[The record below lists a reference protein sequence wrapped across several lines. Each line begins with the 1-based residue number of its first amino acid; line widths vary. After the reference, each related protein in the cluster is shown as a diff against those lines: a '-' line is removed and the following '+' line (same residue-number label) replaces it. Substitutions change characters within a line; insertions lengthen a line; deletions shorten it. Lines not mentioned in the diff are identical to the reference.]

1 MYEDIREQ
9 FKSVISFSQNIPDP
23 NVDFLFREWEV
34 NKAKFIA
41 RFGGLIYEWS
51 EPIEFT
57 LDENQK
63 RMRAMEFA
71 TTVSDTF
78 NNPNLAEFIDENLDG
93 FFENKVVKTC
103 SERAIPT
110 GMKLL
115 KAFKYFEPNKAAL

>member
-23 NVDFLFREWEV
+23 NVDYLFREWEA
-34 NKAKFIA
+34 NKAKFIE

-93 FFENKVVKTC
+93 FFENKVIKTC
-103 SERAIPT
+103 GEKGIPT

-115 KAFKYFEPNKAAL
+115 KAFKIF